1 MDRLREMQVFVA
13 VAEAEGFAAGA
24 RRLGM
29 SPPAVTRAVAALEER
44 LGVRLL
50 QRSTRRVRLTEA
62 GTRYL
67 DDARRLLAEVDAADE
82 AAAGIN
88 ATPRGDLAVTASALF
103 GQLFVM
109 PGIVDYL
116 NRYPETRVDAL
127 FVDRVVNLID
137 EGIDVAVRIGALADS
152 SLRARR
158 VGSVRIVLVAAPDY
172 LARCGTPSQPDG
184 LAGHETIASRAGSG
198 TFGTGDWR
206 FATPAGPHNVRVQPR
221 LMVSTNDGAIRAAL
235 AGFGIARLLSYQV
248 APHLADG
255 SLKIVLPDCELPP
268 LPVHLVHREWRHGS
282 AKVRAFV
289 DLLAARLRADPALG

>member
-103 GQLFVM
+103 GDTA
-109 PGIVDYL
+109 I
-116 NRYPETRVDAL
+116 NAT
-127 FVDRVVNLID
+127 
-137 EGIDVAVRIGALADS
+137 
-152 SLRARR
+152 
-158 VGSVRIVLVAAPDY
+158 
-172 LARCGTPSQPDG
+172 
-184 LAGHETIASRAGSG
+184 SRS
-198 TFGTGDWR
+198 W
-206 FATPAGPHNVRVQPR
+206 
-221 LMVSTNDGAIRAAL
+221 
-235 AGFGIARLLSYQV
+235 
-248 APHLADG
+248 
-255 SLKIVLPDCELPP
+255 
-268 LPVHLVHREWRHGS
+268 
-282 AKVRAFV
+282 
-289 DLLAARLRADPALG
+289 